1 MADTLTMRSQDTNFY
16 RIDDVL
22 IRAGIIGLVVLLA
35 AGGIGVFSVLGVSMD
50 GTPSPGTGPSPSG
63 KHVLVYLGLLVCPV
77 VSLRIGLNIQKQERR
92 ILAIWEL
99 LKQHAQ
105 ISVPDLLANSDFSI
119 DDVDRAVK
127 MLNTRGLGHY
137 VWDRKAGTLQDG
149 RLRSTHM
156 HVEKCD
162 ACGGSISISVPIGF
176 TSIPACPYCGD
187 PVSTDALEERRTE
200 MLDALRP
207 KPAPETSKLE
217 IFAVPFSIPVFGI
230 LALVFW
236 PAALA
241 YAMWKYRSE

>member
-1 MADTLTMRSQDTNFY
+1 MRSQDKNFY

-22 IRAGIIGLVVLLA
+22 IRVGIVGLVVMLA
-35 AGGIGVFSVLGVSMD
+35 VGGVGVFSVLGIAMD
-50 GTPSPGTGPSPSG
+50 GTPSHSSGPMPSG
-63 KHVLVYLGLLVCPV
+63 KHLLVYLALLACPV
-77 VSLRIGLNIQKQERR
+77 VSLRIGLNIQQRERR
-92 ILAIWEL
+92 IVVIWAL

-105 ISVPDLLANSDFSI
+105 ISIPDLLANSDFSI
-119 DDVDRAVK
+119 DDVARAVT

-137 VWDRKAGTLQDG
+137 VWDRKAGTVQDG
-149 RLRSTHM
+149 RLRSTHV

-162 ACGGSISISVPIGF
+162 ACGGSISLSVPIGF

-187 PVSTDALEERRTE
+187 PISTDVLEERRAE

-207 KPAPETSKLE
+207 KPAPEKSTLE
-217 IFAVPFSIPVFGI
+217 IFAVPFSIPIFGF